1 MSFEQTRD
9 ILVHV
14 REYHARVSA
23 YYHSLRDSA
32 SQQRVLLLVEYLSR
46 RHTAI
51 NAHLA
56 ACEKTAAKDILDFW
70 FQYSRDSSLLE
81 YIDSFT
87 IESAMTVDAVIQQVM
102 DIEDRLISL
111 YRDILDNDLSDHV
124 REYFEMLLVLEEG
137 EEQIMQRDALMMK
150 EM

>member
-9 ILVHV
+9 ILAHV

-23 YYHSLRDSA
+23 YYHSLRDSD
-32 SQQRVLLLVEYLSR
+32 SQQRVRLLVEYLSQ

-51 NAHLA
+51 SEHLA
-56 ACEKTAAKDILDFW
+56 ACEETAAKDILDFW
-70 FQYSRDSSLLE
+70 FQYSLDSSLLE

-87 IESAMTVDAVIQQVM
+87 IESGMTVDAVIQQIM
-102 DIEDRLISL
+102 DVEGRLISL
-111 YRDILDNDLSDHV
+111 YREILDNALSDHV
-124 REYFEMLLVLEEG
+124 RDFFEMLLVLEES

-150 EM
+150 DL